1 MGRVASGRTC
11 SVKPLLNQ
19 ICFVKNEISI
29 PDQLRTGLTTSAA
42 ADVASRVPVETVLV
56 FAEDIG
62 GGGGFGSRA
71 REENVDK
78 GC

>member
-1 MGRVASGRTC
+1 MGRVASGRPC

-19 ICFVKNEISI
+19 IRFVKNEISI

-42 ADVASRVPVETVLV
+42 ADVASRVPGETVLV

>member
-1 MGRVASGRTC
+1 MGRVASGRPC

-19 ICFVKNEISI
+19 IRFVKNEISI

-71 REENVDK
+71 RGENVDK

>member
-1 MGRVASGRTC
+1 M
-11 SVKPLLNQ
+11 
-19 ICFVKNEISI
+19 KNEISI

-62 GGGGFGSRA
+62 GGGGGFGSRA